1 MKLNRIQNCRLVAL
15 FAVDLQNSKAV
26 KFQAL
31 ILGHAE
37 IRKKLDSMDFELNE
51 LILMLPY

>member
-31 ILGHAE
+31 ILGQAE